1 MPKVSKCVPG
11 SEGREGWC
19 GEGELN
25 YNKVGCKLLV
35 WLKQKVK
42 TEKKGG
48 LCVNG
53 LAIDNFS

>member
-11 SEGREGWC
+11 SEGWEGWY

-25 YNKVGCKLLV
+25 YNEVGCKLLV

-42 TEKKGG
+42 TEKKAG

-53 LAIDNFS
+53 LGTDNFS